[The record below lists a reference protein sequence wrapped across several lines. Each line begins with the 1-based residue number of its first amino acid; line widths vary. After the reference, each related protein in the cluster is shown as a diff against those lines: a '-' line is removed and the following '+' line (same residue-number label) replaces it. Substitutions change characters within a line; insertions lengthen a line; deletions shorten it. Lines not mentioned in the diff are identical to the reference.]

1 MKNYGYARVSTVA
14 QDLRSQKELLIQAGV
29 EQADIYSEKFTGTT
43 TDRPEFQELLNKL
56 KAGDTLTIT
65 KLDRLAR
72 NTKEALTI
80 IETLLEQDITINVLN
95 VGQIENTTVGRLI
108 YTVLLAVADMER
120 DMIVERTQE
129 GKAYAKKH
137 NPNFKEGRPKRK
149 LSDKYLKALELM
161 QTNSIAET
169 ALITSI
175 STATLKRIRKQYKDE
190 VASGERKNVYN
201 I

>member
-1 MKNYGYARVSTVA
+1 MKTYGYARVSTVA
-14 QDLRSQKELLIQAGV
+14 QDLASQKELLIQAGV
-29 EQADIYSEKFTGTT
+29 KKADIFAEKFTGTT
-43 TDRPEFQELLNKL
+43 TDRPQFKKLLEILEK
-56 KAGDTLTIT
+56 GDTLTIT

-72 NTKEALTI
+72 NTKEALAI
-80 IETLLEQDITINVLN
+80 IEELLEKDITINVLN

-137 NPNFKEGRPKRK
+137 NPNYKEGRPRRE
-149 LSDKYLKALELM
+149 LSDKYLKAIELM
-161 QTNSIAET
+161 QTNSISET

-175 STATLKRIRKQYKDE
+175 STATLKRIRKQYKEE
-190 VASGERKNVYN
+190 VASGKRKSEFN